1 MVRGFSFLFFFFF
14 SRRRRVTRRALSI
27 FVTLSFSCLS
37 FSLLPFSLFHSSLS
51 FLSLEKNGRSR
62 TRKHVFRISES
73 DGSKGN
79 QRGPVVRNSF
89 GAYRVS
95 RRHGKRKR
103 VGGRGETALIPAHSM
118 KEKIPEYRSVPV
130 ARCGRRLSASA
141 AHQPTHYPN
150 YIIRHRRNKQI
161 NAPNDSVPP
170 PPNPF
175 FEDRDLFRPSLLPSS
190 NLEKSI
196 DSFHSKR
203 MKNRREGGGDR
214 ELGGR
219 STDRGPSEERTTSGL
234 PGFWSKWG

>member
-1 MVRGFSFLFFFFF
+1 MFIFF
-14 SRRRRVTRRALSI
+14 
-27 FVTLSFSCLS
+27 
-37 FSLLPFSLFHSSLS
+37 P
-51 FLSLEKNGRSR
+51 FLSLFFIALFLFSRSKKNERSR

-73 DGSKGN
+73 DDSKGN
-79 QRGPVVRNSF
+79 QRGPVVRDSF

-130 ARCGRRLSASA
+130 ARCGRRLSALA

-219 STDRGPSEERTTSGL
+219 STDRGPVRERGAYNKRLAWFLVEVGLTAESEAR
-234 PGFWSKWG
+234 WQK

>member
-62 TRKHVFRISES
+62 TWKHVFRISES

-161 NAPNDSVPP
+161 NASKR
-170 PPNPF
+170 F
-175 FEDRDLFRPSLLPSS
+175 RSSSSQSLFRGSRSLSTVSS
-190 NLEKSI
+190 PLLESRKIDRFFSFEANEKSE
-196 DSFHSKR
+196 
-203 MKNRREGGGDR
+203 RR
-214 ELGGR
+214 GR
-219 STDRGPSEERTTSGL
+219 RS
-234 PGFWSKWG
+234 

>member
-1 MVRGFSFLFFFFF
+1 MFIFF
-14 SRRRRVTRRALSI
+14 
-27 FVTLSFSCLS
+27 
-37 FSLLPFSLFHSSLS
+37 P
-51 FLSLEKNGRSR
+51 FLSLFFIALFLFSRSKKNERSR

-73 DGSKGN
+73 DDSKGN
-79 QRGPVVRNSF
+79 QRGPVVRDSF

-170 PPNPF
+170 P
-175 FEDRDLFRPSLLPSS
+175 LLPIPFSRI
-190 NLEKSI
+190 EI
-196 DSFHSKR
+196 SFDRFFSPPR
-203 MKNRREGGGDR
+203 ISKNRSI
-214 ELGGR
+214 LFIR
-219 STDRGPSEERTTSGL
+219 SE
-234 PGFWSKWG
+234 